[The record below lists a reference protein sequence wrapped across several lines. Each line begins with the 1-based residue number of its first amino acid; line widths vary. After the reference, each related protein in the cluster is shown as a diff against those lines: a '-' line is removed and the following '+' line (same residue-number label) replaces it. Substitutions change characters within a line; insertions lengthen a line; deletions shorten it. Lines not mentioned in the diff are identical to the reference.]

1 MCIRDSAH
9 TVGNG
14 IEKLPYKLGIQFSD
28 PVYCKV
34 TVKVQIGSATQ
45 IYRTENK
52 CFIHG
57 KNAGAIPADSCLI
70 AKSLFDHRTD
80 YNTSV
85 FYGMVSVYLQID
97 VYKRQYLGTCMVLV
111 A

>member
-1 MCIRDSAH
+1 MMVIAAIQKLDMKVHAH
-9 TVGNG
+9 AVGNG

-52 CFIHG
+52 IG
-57 KNAGAIPADSCLI
+57 RASC
-70 AKSLFDHRTD
+70 RER
-80 YNTSV
+80 V
-85 FYGMVSVYLQID
+85 
-97 VYKRQYLGTCMVLV
+97 
-111 A
+111 